1 MARKCKGKIMQ
12 VTIDAEDIMPQVI
25 LESIESTSCAIERL
39 NGKDQLYPYEVA
51 DLVEDYKLIRHLIA
65 VYKYYA
71 APSEWDMVKD
81 YEQF

>member
-1 MARKCKGKIMQ
+1 MQ

-51 DLVEDYKLIRHLIA
+51 DLV
-65 VYKYYA
+65 
-71 APSEWDMVKD
+71 
-81 YEQF
+81 